1 VRKDNNTTT
10 TITSDGNTTT
20 TAAADTASLG
30 EVGLAAN
37 FARKLRNVD
46 ELERFVLSNNEA
58 FGLEF
63 VSEKI
68 ERLIKN
74 WNNLLY
80 GPKKAR
86 LFQLRYSLSAKLR
99 SHATT
104 PRKPKAFL
112 RRQTTPATKAEQ
124 LAEDLADL
132 QKGRNVLAE
141 NHGADPLEE
150 STALAAE
157 AQQQHQ
163 QAAGHGNKRQKTA
176 AVHFELPGGTEKD
189 DDDDNVVEVYHHE
202 NATEYGLFEDSSDEE
217 KDGRRDPHDT
227 TAASASHHPM
237 HPDMDL
243 SIPTVPMLAPGG
255 PPTGVTVDE
264 ANNPFYIGPQPDPG
278 VFDAK
283 GNVLIKRPWTEE
295 ETQALIHGMRTFGA
309 GRWVQIKNLYG
320 EIFKNRSSVMLKD
333 KFRNLRRQKKLPDDV
348 LLPLAHLH
356 DHRHHQAQQQQQQQ
370 QQQQLSTQSQ
380 QLAMLEAMA
389 QAARNEAGEEEE
401 EDETTTGEEVPDE
414 PMGDHDASVE
424 V

>member
-1 VRKDNNTTT
+1 VRKDNTS

-20 TAAADTASLG
+20 AADASAG
-30 EVGLAAN
+30 EAGFAAN
-37 FARKLRNVD
+37 FARKLRDVD

-132 QKGRNVLAE
+132 QKGRSVLAE
-141 NHGADPLEE
+141 NHGEDPLEE
-150 STALAAE
+150 SAALAEE
-157 AQQQHQ
+157 AQQHP
-163 QAAGHGNKRQKTA
+163 AGNGNKRQKTA
-176 AVHFELPGGTEKD
+176 EVHFELPGGTEKD
-189 DDDDNVVEVYHHE
+189 DDVVEVYHHE

-217 KDGRRDPHDT
+217 KDGRDPHDT
-227 TAASASHHPM
+227 AASSSSHHPM
-237 HPDMDL
+237 HPDMEL
-243 SIPTVPMLAPGG
+243 SIPSVPMLAPGG
-255 PPTGVTVDE
+255 PPTAVTVDE

-356 DHRHHQAQQQQQQQ
+356 QHQHHQTQQQQQQ

-401 EDETTTGEEVPDE
+401 EEATGEEVQDE